1 MTLSGAGKDLARCES
16 WIFLEVRHVCKAC
29 KKALQPA
36 LCRQLLPNWCE
47 VSYWQWAG
55 IWQQIQVQGS
65 RPVGLAKEHFDSA
78 LSASLSGAGKCLAQ
92 TTYRPWGCR
101 QVLKVPQTYYQPR
114 HWALFQNLSASLSGA
129 GKCLAQT
136 TYRPWGCRQVLKVP
150 QTYYQPRHWAL
161 FQNLLRGTK
170 SKSCG
175 YHSDPG
181 QGTVFLYQIKYNSLK
196 IFSDWNINVYEC
208 LLW

>member
-114 HWALFQNLSASLSGA
+114 HWALFQNL
-129 GKCLAQT
+129 
-136 TYRPWGCRQVLKVP
+136 
-150 QTYYQPRHWAL
+150 
-161 FQNLLRGTK
+161 LRGPK